1 MQISCWWC
9 ISLVRTGFVDLRRR
23 ENRDRSHGT
32 IMSRRL
38 RPTDISSRRS
48 CARYR
53 AYRVFSFVFRG
64 ERAGRRRGRDVSTE
78 SFEKVFRDA
87 KYIYMWFEDSSNYEL
102 REEFVYRLNEIL
114 ILLGWFRSTID
125 ESWKRFGFIDPR
137 SPCKH
142 APCIRDIE
150 RVIFTA
156 IPLSSRSRKRPCECV
171 DYRFYWCVEKWPARF
186 DSRRYFFLSF
196 FFVVWKFS
204 VREFKDRRIWILI
217 YSWIFI
223 FMWINPNMTVLKLFS
238 KLCNIYSIEI
248 TRFFMI
254 FSARL

>member
-125 ESWKRFGFIDPR
+125 ESWKRLGFIDPR

-186 DSRRYFFLSF
+186 DSRRYFFLF
-196 FFVVWKFS
+196 FLLYENFLS
-204 VREFKDRRIWILI
+204 V
-217 YSWIFI
+217 
-223 FMWINPNMTVLKLFS
+223 NS
-238 KLCNIYSIEI
+238 KIEGYG
-248 TRFFMI
+248 F
-254 FSARL
+254 

>member
-125 ESWKRFGFIDPR
+125 ESWKRLGFIDPR

-196 FFVVWKFS
+196 FFLLYENFLS
-204 VREFKDRRIWILI
+204 V
-217 YSWIFI
+217 
-223 FMWINPNMTVLKLFS
+223 NS
-238 KLCNIYSIEI
+238 KIEGYG
-248 TRFFMI
+248 F
-254 FSARL
+254 

>member
-196 FFVVWKFS
+196 FFLLYENFLS
-204 VREFKDRRIWILI
+204 V
-217 YSWIFI
+217 
-223 FMWINPNMTVLKLFS
+223 NS
-238 KLCNIYSIEI
+238 KIEGYG
-248 TRFFMI
+248 F
-254 FSARL
+254 

>member
-114 ILLGWFRSTID
+114 ILLGWFRSTIH
-125 ESWKRFGFIDPR
+125 ESWKRLGFIDPR

-156 IPLSSRSRKRPCECV
+156 IPLSSRSRKRQRRV
-171 DYRFYWCVEKWPARF
+171 NASIIDFIDALKNDQR
-186 DSRRYFFLSF
+186 DSIRDDIFFFLF
-196 FFVVWKFS
+196 FFCCMKIFCP
-204 VREFKDRRIWILI
+204 WIQRSKGMDFNLFLDI
-217 YSWIFI
+217 YFY
-223 FMWINPNMTVLKLFS
+223 VD
-238 KLCNIYSIEI
+238 
-248 TRFFMI
+248 
-254 FSARL
+254 

>member
-32 IMSRRL
+32 IMSRKL

-125 ESWKRFGFIDPR
+125 ESWKRLGFIDPR

-142 APCIRDIE
+142 ASMYKGHWTCHFHGDTTIFEIKEAAVWMRRLSILLMRWKMTSEIRFE
-150 RVIFTA
+150 TIF
-156 IPLSSRSRKRPCECV
+156 
-171 DYRFYWCVEKWPARF
+171 F
-186 DSRRYFFLSF
+186 SF

-204 VREFKDRRIWILI
+204 VHEFKDRREWILI

-223 FMWINPNMTVLKLFS
+223 FMWINSNMTVLKLFS
-238 KLCNIYSIEI
+238 KVCNIYSIE

-254 FSARL
+254 FSSRL

>member
-23 ENRDRSHGT
+23 ENRNRSHGT

-125 ESWKRFGFIDPR
+125 ESWKRLGFIDPR

-196 FFVVWKFS
+196 FFLLYENFLS
-204 VREFKDRRIWILI
+204 V
-217 YSWIFI
+217 
-223 FMWINPNMTVLKLFS
+223 NS
-238 KLCNIYSIEI
+238 KIEGYG
-248 TRFFMI
+248 F
-254 FSARL
+254 